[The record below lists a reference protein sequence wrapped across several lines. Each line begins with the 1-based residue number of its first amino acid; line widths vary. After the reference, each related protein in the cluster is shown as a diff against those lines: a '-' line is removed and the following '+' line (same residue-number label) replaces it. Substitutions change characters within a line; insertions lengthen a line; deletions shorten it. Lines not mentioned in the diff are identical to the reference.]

1 MGIRVKSE
9 KGNYYLHTLNNT
21 VVATPRGLIAV
32 LENNYNEDGSV
43 TVPEVLRPYM
53 GGLEKIVPQKWNIT
67 NKQRFDKQNLEEIL
81 DSNELAKR
89 TKGEKYDCK

>member
-53 GGLEKIVPQKWNIT
+53 GGTEKIVPKKWDIT
-67 NKQRFDKQNLEEIL
+67 NKQSFDRQNFEKIL
-81 DSNELAKR
+81 DGDEWAKR
-89 TKGEKYDCK
+89 TKGEWTWL

>member
-1 MGIRVKSE
+1 M
-9 KGNYYLHTLNNT
+9 HTLNNT

-53 GGLEKIVPQKWNIT
+53 GGTEKILPK
-67 NKQRFDKQNLEEIL
+67 K
-81 DSNELAKR
+81 
-89 TKGEKYDCK
+89 